1 MNMNWF
7 LARNLGVFA
16 LLSLAAGLHAQ
27 GHRSN
32 GVVLKVDEN
41 VSGPFGGQKS
51 KSCLRV
57 YNDGRVIYSRWWN
70 SAATIVD
77 NVTNVA
83 SRPEHTVAFA
93 DQLADTDVWDL
104 IRFLESKAVRKLA
117 EKFGP
122 PHPPVDYF
130 ETVSVE
136 ISGSNKGNAKKLTTR
151 EYYVASLEEKT
162 RYPSALIVLMERID
176 RIEEAA
182 TAKEKPTEIPA
193 DCSVSAVHR
202 SDK

>member
-7 LARNLGVFA
+7 LARKLGVFA
-16 LLSLAAGLHAQ
+16 LLSLAGGLRAQ
-27 GHRSN
+27 GNRSD
-32 GVVLKVDEN
+32 GLVLKVDET
-41 VSGPFGGQKS
+41 VTGPFGGQKS
-51 KSCLRV
+51 TSCLRV
-57 YNDGRVIYSRWWN
+57 YMDGKVIYSRWWN

-77 NVTNVA
+77 SVTNVA

-93 DQLADTDVWDL
+93 DQLADTDIWDL
-104 IRFLESKAVRKLA
+104 SRFLESKAVKRLS

-130 ETVSVE
+130 ERVSLE
-136 ISGSNKGNAKKLTTR
+136 ISGDKGNAKKILTR

-162 RYPSALIVLMERID
+162 RYPSALILLMERID

-182 TAKEKPTEIPA
+182 ATNGKPAEIPA
-193 DCSVSAVHR
+193 DCSFKAVERSA
-202 SDK
+202 K